1 MDYQVIESKEVLHEA
16 FAGLLADISR
26 LIAKKG
32 VTSDHNNPLC
42 ILEEKTA
49 AIWREILGNKY
60 SSMDDMM
67 KLKGQYEF
75 IRSYVNKLQEESQ
88 CL

>member
-1 MDYQVIESKEVLHEA
+1 MMDFKVIEYKEILHEA
-16 FAGLLADISR
+16 FAGLLADISNIISR
-26 LIAKKG
+26 KG
-32 VTSDHNNPLC
+32 ISPASDDPLC
-42 ILEEKTA
+42 VLEEETA

-75 IRSYVNKLQEESQ
+75 IQSYIKGITKYA
-88 CL
+88 

>member
-1 MDYQVIESKEVLHEA
+1 MMDFKVIEYKEILHEA
-16 FAGLLADISR
+16 FAGLLADISN
-26 LIAKKG
+26 IISQKK
-32 VTSDHNNPLC
+32 TPPKSNDPLC
-42 ILEEKTA
+42 VLEEQTA

-75 IRSYVNKLQEESQ
+75 IQSYIQGLA
-88 CL
+88 